1 MNNNQSPRNFREY
14 KVWQDA
20 VTFATLVY
28 EVTSKLPWFE
38 KKGLCDQLQRAVV
51 SISSNVAEGA
61 GRPTDADFTHF
72 LDLSLGSANEV
83 ETQLLISKNLKYI
96 TEEQYIL
103 LMQNLTGIQK
113 QLTGL
118 IYSIRRQ
125 C

>member
-1 MNNNQSPRNFREY
+1 MLSARNFREY

-20 VTFATLVY
+20 VAYATFVY
-28 EVTSKLPWFE
+28 EVTAKLPWFE

-51 SISSNVAEGA
+51 SISSNIAEGA
-61 GRPTDADFTHF
+61 GRPTDADFAHF

-96 TEEQYIL
+96 TEEQYKE
-103 LMQNLTGIQK
+103 LMFNLTGIQK

-118 IYSIRRQ
+118 ISSIRRQ
-125 C
+125 S